1 MPMED
6 PRCEAAQR
14 ERITAPVH
22 VTGPAGPWEAVRE
35 GMARRGNAS
44 VHTTW
49 GEWLTAALAEPALRP
64 LLGRDWQRYRH
75 TTDPTIRFRF
85 VASRLAVRY
94 TAAAAL
100 GTDPAKLDLS
110 YKPGGRP
117 YLRGLD
123 QIDLSLTHTDDLIAV
138 GISRNGRIGIDT
150 EPADRRLA
158 FSLLQNQVCTEA
170 ERAELAALPEAEQTA
185 GMLRL
190 WTLKE
195 AYTKAL
201 GQGLRM
207 GFSEFGFAA
216 GGTGNTGNTGNTG
229 GTGHH
234 TGLLAPDGTPA
245 AHGEWA
251 FGTYPVLGRYLVSVA
266 CHDAGLDPSRDTAV
280 STMLDEG
287 FVAMVSGLL
296 DPV

>member
-170 ERAELAALPEAEQTA
+170 ERAELAALPETEQTA

-216 GGTGNTGNTGNTG
+216 GT
-229 GTGHH
+229 TGHTGH
-234 TGLLAPDGTPA
+234 TSGTGLLAPDGTPA